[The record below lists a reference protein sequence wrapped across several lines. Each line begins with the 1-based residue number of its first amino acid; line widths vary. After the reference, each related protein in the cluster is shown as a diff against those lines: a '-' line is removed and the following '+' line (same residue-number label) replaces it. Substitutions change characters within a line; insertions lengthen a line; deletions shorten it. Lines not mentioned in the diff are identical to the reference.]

1 LPKRAPNAAEL
12 KKWLT
17 ETARTWGPKRP
28 KTRMS
33 GAPPGD
39 GPVEAVEPL
48 PRLVAGHEPR
58 DVHHHAAAAQVRH
71 LPPRRLRPLRLSLSF
86 PLRLSGDAGFRD
98 GA

>member
-1 LPKRAPNAAEL
+1 MANRDGADLGAEAAED
-12 KKWLT
+12 
-17 ETARTWGPKRP
+17 ADV
-28 KTRMS
+28 